1 MLKWGEGAVEALSPF
16 LKGGSQLMEQ
26 TNFQLKKQDTQSQ
39 EWSKRLHHATR
50 ATREDWI
57 GRGIS
62 YLCIGVIILVVAS
75 MLWFIT
81 SKGIATFT
89 QNHVSLWKFLSGTD
103 WSPSQ
108 GKIGALPMIVGSFA
122 VTFAAAIVAT
132 PFAVGTAIFMTEISP
147 NKGRK
152 FLQPVIELLVGIP
165 SVVYGFIGLAVV
177 VPFMRHL
184 VGGSGFG
191 IISATFVLFVMVL
204 PTITSMTV
212 DSLRAVPRY
221 YKEASLALGATRW
234 QTVSKVILRSATPG
248 ILTAVIF
255 GMARAFGE
263 ALAVQMVIG
272 NAAVMP
278 KDLISAASTLT
289 SQLTTG
295 IGDTIDGTLPNN
307 ALWSLALILLL
318 MSLFFNALV
327 RVIAKRG
334 QLKHER

>member
-1 MLKWGEGAVEALSPF
+1 
-16 LKGGSQLMEQ
+16 MEQ
-26 TNFQLKKQDTQSQ
+26 TSSGFKQEDTQPKDWAQ
-39 EWSKRLHHATR
+39 QLHHATR
-50 ATREDWI
+50 ATREDWF

-89 QNHVSLWKFLSGTD
+89 HNHVNVGQFLTGTNWAPD
-103 WSPSQ
+103 Q
-108 GKIGALPMIVGSFA
+108 GKTGALPMIIGSFA

-132 PFAVGTAIFMTEISP
+132 PFAVGTAIFMTEIAP
-147 NKGRK
+147 KRGRK
-152 FLQPVIELLVGIP
+152 VLQPVIELLVGIP

-204 PTITSMTV
+204 PTITTMTV
-212 DSLRAVPRY
+212 DSLRAVPRF

-234 QTVSKVILRSATPG
+234 QTVSRVILRAATPG
-248 ILTAVIF
+248 ILTAIIF

-272 NAAVMP
+272 NAAIMP
-278 KDLISAASTLT
+278 KNLISPASTLT

-327 RVIAKRG
+327 RIIAKRG
-334 QLKHER
+334 QLSHER